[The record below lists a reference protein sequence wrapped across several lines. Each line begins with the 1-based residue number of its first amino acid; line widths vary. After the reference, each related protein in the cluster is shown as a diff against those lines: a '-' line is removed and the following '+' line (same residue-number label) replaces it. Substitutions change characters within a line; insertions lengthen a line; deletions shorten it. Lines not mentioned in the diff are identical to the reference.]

1 MVQQIISARSNSP
14 DIQPANQ
21 LIVHV
26 FFKAATQWNYAGM
39 AGAKTGLNYQS
50 LELRASKIPEYAG
63 LTLELQNR
71 VWDGVQVME
80 SECLTVWN
88 QQSKQAK

>member
-1 MVQQIISARSNSP
+1 
-14 DIQPANQ
+14 
-21 LIVHV
+21 
-26 FFKAATQWNYAGM
+26 M

-50 LELRASKIPEYAG
+50 LELRANKIPEYAG
-63 LTLELQNR
+63 LNLELQNR